1 MPTETSKSK
10 RIPSFMQKIWIFM
23 LSIGPGIFCIGYT
36 IGTGSV
42 TSMAKAGSQFGMQ
55 LVWVLFL
62 SCLFSWVLMEAYGR
76 YAVVT
81 GLTSM
86 HSFKTKFKAGK
97 LLAILVLVGIIVA
110 QWNSL
115 SGILGLSAN
124 ALYET
129 LRLFYPDLPAENYWV
144 VLGIAITLILIMYS
158 LLWVGQYSFFEKVL
172 IVFVTLMA
180 TSFLISMF
188 VVFPHPGDIARGF
201 IPSIPA
207 VPEGKLLIAAF
218 VGTTMAA
225 PTFVV
230 RPLLM
235 KGKGWTVEHTKEQS
249 KDALISAILMFTINM
264 AIMAAATG
272 ALFYEGK
279 TIEKVLDMVYTL
291 EPVAGKFAVVLFMTG
306 ALSAGLSSIFPILM
320 VAPLLLA
327 DYQDG
332 ELDTGSKRFKILT
345 GVASL
350 FGLTVPLLGANPI
363 AAQIATQVA
372 AVFVLPLVI
381 GGILY
386 LVNRKDMMGHHKAG
400 FWLNAGLVAA
410 LAFACIIS
418 YTGVLALKDFF
429 NV

>member
-1 MPTETSKSK
+1 MSVEKTQPQESS
-10 RIPSFMQKIWIFM
+10 SVLNKIWLAL

-55 LVWVLFL
+55 LLWVLML
-62 SCLFSWVLMEAYGR
+62 SCFFSWLLMEAYGR

-81 GLTSM
+81 GLTSIY
-86 HSFKTKFKAGK
+86 SFRTRMKAGK
-97 LLAILVLVGIIVA
+97 LIAILVVVGIIVA

-124 ALYET
+124 AIYET
-129 LRLFYPDLPAENYWV
+129 LLLFWPGLPAENYWV

-172 IVFVTLMA
+172 IVFVTLMGI
-180 TSFLISMF
+180 SFLISMF
-188 VVFPHPGDIARGF
+188 VVFPPPGDIVRGVV
-201 IPSIPA
+201 PS
-207 VPEGKLLIAAF
+207 VPDVAGGKLLVAAF

-235 KGKGWTVEHTKEQS
+235 KGKGWNQDNTREQS
-249 KDALISAILMFTINM
+249 RDALTSAILMFVINL

-291 EPVAGKFAVVLFMTG
+291 EPVAGKFAVVLFMVG

-320 VAPLLLA
+320 VAPLLIA
-327 DYQDG
+327 DYQAG
-332 ELDTGSKRFKILT
+332 ELDTNSSRFRILT
-345 GVASL
+345 GIASVI
-350 FGLTVPLLGANPI
+350 GLSVPILGANPI

-372 AVFVLPLVI
+372 GVFVLPLVI
-381 GGILY
+381 GGIMY
-386 LVNRKDMMGHHKAG
+386 LINRKDMMGEHKASIG
-400 FWLNAGLVAA
+400 LNIGLAAA
-410 LAFACIIS
+410 LVFACIIS
-418 YTGVLALKDFF
+418 YTGLIALLELI
-429 NV
+429 

>member
-1 MPTETSKSK
+1 MPAEKVKTQKS
-10 RIPSFMQKIWIFM
+10 ISFFQKIWLAL

-55 LVWVLFL
+55 LTWVLFL

-81 GLTSM
+81 GLTSIY
-86 HSFKTKFKAGK
+86 SFKSKLKAGK
-97 LLAILVLVGIIVA
+97 VVAILVVVGIIVA
-110 QWNSL
+110 QLNSL

-124 ALYET
+124 AIYET
-129 LRLFYPDLPAENYWV
+129 IHLFVPGLPAENYWV
-144 VLGIAITLILIMYS
+144 VLGIAITLILIMYAM
-158 LLWVGQYSFFEKVL
+158 LWVGQYSFFEKVL
-172 IVFVTLMA
+172 IFFVTLMA
-180 TSFLISMF
+180 ISFLVSMF
-188 VVFPHPGDIARGF
+188 VVFPQPGDMARGMV
-201 IPSIPA
+201 PSIPA
-207 VPEGKLLIAAF
+207 VPGGKLLVAAF

-235 KGKGWTVEHTKEQS
+235 KGKGWTAEHTKEQS
-249 KDALISAILMFTINM
+249 RDALTSGILMFIINL

-279 TIEKVLDMVYTL
+279 TIEKVLDMVHTL
-291 EPVAGKFAVVLFMTG
+291 EPVAGKFAVVLFMVG
-306 ALSAGLSSIFPILM
+306 ALSAGLSSVFPILM
-320 VAPLLLA
+320 VTPLLIA

-332 ELDTGSKRFKILT
+332 ALDTGSKRFKILT
-345 GVASL
+345 GLASL
-350 FGLTVPLLGANPI
+350 VGLTVPVLGANPI

-372 AVFVLPLVI
+372 GVFVLPLVI

-386 LVNRKDMMGHHKAG
+386 LVNRKDMMGVHKAG
-400 FWLNAGLVAA
+400 TGLNIGLVAA
-410 LAFACIIS
+410 LIFACIIS
-418 YTGVLALKDFF
+418 YTGVIALSEFF
-429 NV
+429 